1 MWSSGDAPIQK
12 FAHYLIEKKF
22 LESTELN
29 QLFTEFSNIK
39 SYLKSQPDI
48 FNEWEKNNT
57 SIVDRLKNV
66 FEHLKKQSLPFKVFF
81 KLVEYVFVVPGKT
94 ILKTLFTFASQ

>member
-57 SIVDRLKNV
+57 SIVDRWTNI

-94 ILKTLFTFASQ
+94 ILKTLFTFANQ